1 MKTNIIAP
9 AVDTAEAIRKAT
21 VIVER
26 VGIPRLIPCSYT
38 YTLTGEPAAVR
49 EKVESL
55 MRDYPPMGY
64 RTRVTYTATGAI
76 VNRSA
81 SCD

>member
-1 MKTNIIAP
+1 MNTNIIAA

-21 VIVER
+21 VIVEC
-26 VGIPRLIPCSYT
+26 VGIPRLIPSSYT

-64 RTRVTYTATGAI
+64 GTSVTYTAAGA
-76 VNRSA
+76 VVRRAA